1 MEGGKN
7 VNSALSLSQ
16 KAASYVS
23 RNFVYRD
30 GYGAKKSNLWKI
42 DIRAGVERHLARF
55 PSSSISGV
63 NPEHIF
69 CIYSSAPCHVV
80 PTDRPHNV
88 LALGGNGGGVGKG
101 ERERN
106 CRLIVS
112 EHAGNMETTETT
124 KQTRFRSV
132 CGWVGA
138 KEGEC
143 GVHGVVLWHDAFIRI
158 PPTQL
163 GHCRHCRHC
172 CHKRKRDAC
181 DACNAAFQEGEEDGI
196 RLSGVSE

>member
-69 CIYSSAPCHVV
+69 CIVVRHVMSSR
-80 PTDRPHNV
+80 PTDRTTSLP
-88 LALGGNGGGVGKG
+88 LEETEEGS
-101 ERERN
+101 ERER
-106 CRLIVS
+106 
-112 EHAGNMETTETT
+112 E
-124 KQTRFRSV
+124 K
-132 CGWVGA
+132 
-138 KEGEC
+138 
-143 GVHGVVLWHDAFIRI
+143 
-158 PPTQL
+158 
-163 GHCRHCRHC
+163 
-172 CHKRKRDAC
+172 
-181 DACNAAFQEGEEDGI
+181 GI
-196 RLSGVSE
+196 AD